1 MGAGASIDAAS
12 MLSKEEAMALAGDQ
26 WDEAKWEAAEKDESG
41 KIKAELILA
50 LATPAEAA
58 AAPAEEAAAPP
69 VEAAASPVE
78 AAAPPVEAAAPPVE
92 AAAPP
97 AEEAAPAE
105 APGPDGSAMPAEAA
119 VPAAEEPAAEA
130 AAPEK
135 RASTVDEM
143 QHHAKAIATSGKYVF
158 GDPKS
163 AAPHGDTEGLSHLS
177 AGGFATGTAVTQM
190 ETPKELHGAEII
202 LFKLAQ
208 KLEADGDTKSSGFG
222 TRYRPVTVNYYKMF
236 KSVDLD
242 CDKLIEIDE
251 FEKVI
256 RRVLGIPRSSVS
268 ETEIKTL
275 FKSIDL
281 DGTGAVSVAEFA
293 LFAKGAQPAAAYRGE
308 LTYHEHDVASSA
320 GSTQLGGSLDQDN
333 STLDDNKAEAQ
344 ALESVPHLSDR
355 ASISNSAAA
364 ARVESAPK
372 NLDKEHLVLWHV
384 AQYVGKE
391 TDANQTSGMVFHP
404 GHISYPRLFKKLD
417 LDVDGKMTRDEFAI
431 ALRRHIGVGVEI
443 TDDDL
448 NSIFDAMDESG
459 DNMVSLREFCAFARG
474 ASTATMARGV
484 AHSVKPKE

>member
-208 KLEADGDTKSSGFG
+208 KLEADGDAKSSGFG

-364 ARVESAPK
+364 ARV
-372 NLDKEHLVLWHV
+372 D
-384 AQYVGKE
+384 KE